1 MRKPFFPRKGPR
13 TGRSI
18 FGTIFVSLLAVL
30 AVQII
35 LLTFSIH
42 AMQVGPQ
49 LNRNAEDIL
58 NMQVNN
64 RTSYIQSLFNINQK
78 SLSTFGKYHIAAIL
92 FKKLNTEFLFQR
104 CDCMTQAGLGNRED
118 FSCFCIMF
126 QMSESSKISEMI
138 EIHKVFSFSD

>member
-64 RTSYIQSLFNINQK
+64 RTSYIQSLFNNAQELT
-78 SLSTFGKYHIAAIL
+78 SLSET
-92 FKKLNTEFLFQR
+92 LNGL
-104 CDCMTQAGLGNRED
+104 TQDLLDQG
-118 FSCFCIMF
+118 
-126 QMSESSKISEMI
+126 KISLDTLDSSSEDASPSGSRRAGTDQRPARQVRQRHLPGP
-138 EIHKVFSFSD
+138 EHP